1 VTANRLRL
9 GACRSAGARGDARRR
24 ELADGGS
31 PNEAD
36 GAHRGLHI
44 EERPGC
50 EWCARDLP
58 RTAPGR
64 TLPRSGSGPAAG
76 SAGRARAP
84 HAPGTSAPLHARM
97 PRRATLQ
104 WMEQASESWLRPLVV
119 ERARAPVSRT
129 WSRERAPF
137 ARRPRSPTQFAVAAV
152 VGGTPGTR
160 RPLANRRHREPC
172 RPSECS
178 AHAFAVARRDQR
190 AAVISTARV
199 VRLAPRQDANVWN
212 RGTCVAPLT

>member
-1 VTANRLRL
+1 MAGVQTKPMAPTE
-9 GACRSAGARGDARRR
+9 ACTSKSVRGVSGARVIFREPHPDEHCHAAAQARPPVPRGARERPMRR
-24 ELADGGS
+24 E
-31 PNEAD
+31 
-36 GAHRGLHI
+36 RV
-44 EERPGC
+44 RRC
-50 EWCARDLP
+50 
-58 RTAPGR
+58 
-64 TLPRSGSGPAAG
+64 
-76 SAGRARAP
+76 
-84 HAPGTSAPLHARM
+84 M